1 MAYVD
6 QGMAADRK
14 KAAAGVIVIH
24 AAIGTVLVTG
34 LATNFIPAAPPKPF
48 EGHNVE
54 IELPKPTPT
63 PTPIE
68 DIKPSADPISQPDPF
83 TPDQAIDITPA
94 GPVITTSTTPVPAG
108 PVTREVLPTGPIMVI
123 QPPVPPVP
131 TFEPIAAKPRN
142 APSGWITQSDYRTSW
157 INREYTGVARF
168 QLSIGTNGRVQNCQI
183 MASTGHSVLDTATC
197 KLASRRAR
205 FEAARD
211 SNGEKVIGS
220 YTGSVRWELPD

>member
-34 LATNFIPAAPPKPF
+34 LATNFIPAAPPEPF

-63 PTPIE
+63 PIE
-68 DIKPSADPISQPDPF
+68 DIPPSADPISKPDPF
-83 TPDQAIDITPA
+83 TPNQAIDITPA
-94 GPVITTSTTPVPAG
+94 RSTITTSTTPTPAG
-108 PVTREVLPTGPIMVI
+108 PIIREILPSGPVTVI
-123 QPPVPPVP
+123 QPPAPPAP
-131 TFEPIAAKPRN
+131 KFNPIAAKPRN
-142 APSGWITQSDYRTSW
+142 APGEWITQSDYRTSW
-157 INREYTGVARF
+157 INREYTGIARF
-168 QLSIGTNGRVQNCQI
+168 QLSVGTDGRVQNCQI
-183 MASTGHSVLDTATC
+183 MASTGHSVLDDATC

-205 FEAARD
+205 FEAARNGD
-211 SNGEKVIGS
+211 GEKIIGS
-220 YTGSVRWELPD
+220 YTGSVRWEVPD